1 MTYSQLTLDDRI
13 AISVL
18 RKEGLNCSQIA
29 QRLGRHRSTISR
41 EVWRNRRPQDNC
53 YRPDEANS
61 HAAVRRRTS
70 RCWGKFT
77 EAQWAYVHELLR
89 EDWSPEQIAGMWA
102 AAAGFTISHETI
114 YRHVWRDLRRGGS
127 LYKHLR
133 QALKKRRKR
142 YKSND
147 SRGVLRGKRM
157 IDERPAHIENRYE
170 HGHWEGDTVMGSSA
184 GLDCVMTLVERS
196 SGYTLIGKLRNRTKE
211 ELNRRMI
218 GLIREMPWAFKSITV
233 DNGTE
238 FHGYRDIEEATG
250 VTFYFAH
257 PYHAWERG
265 TNENTNGLI
274 RQYLPKRKSMAYV
287 TQQRCNEIADK
298 LNRRPRKRHAYKTPE
313 AVLYGI

>member
-1 MTYSQLTLDDRI
+1 M
-13 AISVL
+13 
-18 RKEGLNCSQIA
+18 
-29 QRLGRHRSTISR
+29 
-41 EVWRNRRPQDNC
+41 
-53 YRPDEANS
+53 
-61 HAAVRRRTS
+61 
-70 RCWGKFT
+70 
-77 EAQWAYVHELLR
+77 
-89 EDWSPEQIAGMWA
+89 
-102 AAAGFTISHETI
+102 
-114 YRHVWRDLRRGGS
+114 
-127 LYKHLR
+127 
-133 QALKKRRKR
+133 
-142 YKSND
+142 
-147 SRGVLRGKRM
+147 
-157 IDERPAHIENRYE
+157 
-170 HGHWEGDTVMGSSA
+170 MGSSA

-257 PYHAWERG
+257 PYHSWERG